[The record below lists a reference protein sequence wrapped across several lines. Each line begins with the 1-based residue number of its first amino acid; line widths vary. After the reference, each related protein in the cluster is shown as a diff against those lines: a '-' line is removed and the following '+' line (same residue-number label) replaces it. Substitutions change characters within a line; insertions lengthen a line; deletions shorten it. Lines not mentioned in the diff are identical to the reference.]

1 MSGQGKSG
9 GKSLK
14 LAGRSAS
21 AVRAGAGRYSGA
33 AGSAAGM
40 TDAYRAL
47 APAAGPSGQEA
58 AAGLGQLLRLG
69 ASGRRRRALSGA
81 DTRRKAAETRSAET
95 RRGGGRGRPDQDSRN
110 RCTDGDPVD
119 MVTGSFLIGQ
129 CDFIINDITGVRA
142 VERTYESV
150 LAGEDSPVGR
160 GWTLSL
166 FSRVL
171 VCEGRAEVGLPDGHT
186 ETFLKTAGG
195 YRSRRGGGRRLEL
208 LADGDGFLL
217 REAGTGLARSYGAD
231 GRQLCVT
238 DRNGNRTQ
246 YRYEGETLVKIVF
259 ASGQYLDF
267 SWKGNRI
274 VSATDCI
281 GRRVTYRYDGDF
293 LTEVCM
299 PNGGVESYAYDSLG
313 RITGVTDAN
322 GVTYVHNEYDGEG
335 RVTRQTL
342 CNGQEYLMNYAD
354 DERTNTW
361 LVPAGRRETRHVYNR
376 QMQLI
381 RTEYQDG
388 TTEEMEYDSWGNRI
402 LERNRRG
409 GVTRRGYDEYGRL
422 LREEQPGG
430 LVVTREYDG
439 DGNCIRV
446 SDNAGAETVCSY
458 DRNGNLIRREERT
471 DRVNVRAYSYEY
483 DRHGRVTAETGPNG
497 GRDTYGYDTDYWD
510 PTVFVTSEGDRYEHG
525 LDRAG
530 RCVTV
535 TGADGIREYAYN
547 HFDLVCME
555 RDPMGNTTRYR
566 YDRTANLT
574 AVVRPNHSDPDDGRG
589 ETYAYDAFH
598 NRTMRTDATGAVF
611 ATPRDGEGNIAREIS
626 PNARGCGRDDGECV
640 SYVRDGHG
648 RRIMTRYPDGGT
660 ERRWYDASGNLVR
673 VCLPEQYDEAADDG
687 EGFAYEYDS
696 MDRLVQVTAPDG
708 TVRRR
713 YVYDLHGNM
722 VKSVSASGMRT
733 GSTDGERTGS
743 LYAYNAAGWL
753 TERRVPV
760 SEDGSGVKYQLTRY
774 GYDRAGNLVR
784 EQRYLDYQT
793 LTGASGAVHTISYE
807 YDTIDRLVRVSD
819 CTGAE
824 IRYAYDSCNRRVL
837 ERQKISDTVDRTLR
851 YRYDAAGRMVE
862 LVRTADP
869 SGCGR
874 REVSVRFTYDRNGN
888 QTSARYPSGAET
900 LREYDAADRL
910 VLERHRD
917 GRGGIDR
924 TTRFA
929 YDAAG
934 NMVRVTDS
942 RGRETR
948 ITYDM
953 MNRAVRRT
961 ECDGSVTAHFYDR
974 NGRLVRTVRPREY
987 GRAGEAGR
995 GEQYTYDAEGRVLTA
1010 VRADGTVLES
1020 RVYDEE
1026 GRLVRTLD
1034 GTGRGITYRYDI
1046 GGRRTSEETA
1056 GKAVRRYEY
1065 DPFGNRTAVV
1075 DGAGNRTEY
1084 GLDKWGRTVRVGLP
1098 DGSGEYYAYDH
1109 AGNMTRSTDGEG
1121 NTTVYE
1127 YIGPGLMSALTDPL
1141 GGRETYAYDAE
1152 ERVCRKTDRNGVVTE
1167 YAYNMFGSL
1176 LERRAGRLCERYA
1189 YSADGLLE
1197 RAGGYRY
1204 VRDAAGR
1211 PVGKESGGRML
1222 LELEYDGNGNL
1233 ARQTDMTG
1241 KVTEYRYDVC
1251 DRITDVVDDGVS
1263 VAQYGYNA
1271 DGTVRSLRCGP
1282 LFTEYAYDAD
1292 RNLSGL
1298 RTMLGEEVLAD
1309 NVYAYDG
1316 NGNRTEKR
1324 QAQGL
1329 TSYTYDSRNRLVR
1342 AEYPDRT
1349 EELRYDRA
1357 GNRTARI
1364 RTAAGRGGTE
1374 ARGGLPEEEYYRYDG
1389 ANRLVR
1395 YETGGRAYDFSYDRA
1410 GNLLRDDRAA
1420 YVYDAFR
1427 RNVRTETPG
1436 GNAQASRYDA
1446 EGLRCGLEENGSAC
1460 AFVWRGDEAVAE
1472 ESQAGVVRH
1481 VRADRL
1487 LASVPGG
1494 EPAENRRYYAADE
1507 TGSITHVA
1515 DGRTGRLLESYEYD
1529 AWGNLMSGGVGT
1541 GNRFRYGGEQ
1551 FDAVSGKY
1559 YLRSRYYDP
1568 VTGRFTQ
1575 EDTWRGDGLNL
1586 YDYCAGNPV
1595 NYADP
1600 EGTKACRT
1608 GSELLRGDPPEKA
1621 DGSAGKSDKKYY
1633 DFWHDAK
1640 YNKVT
1645 DYVNGGTQK
1654 VKGDRKMYSVENGR
1668 GGTIV
1673 VSNKSIDGDDFKNT
1687 LDHYSE
1693 QGKEVVILSG
1703 THGTYD
1709 GKSAMSDNEI
1719 VKNVCTEE
1727 KFYRQDVKTAREYK
1741 NVKVVNVGNIS
1752 REEFD
1757 NYIKSDKVVVCAWCY
1772 SDRSD
1777 DIIQSLPGKTTSPPE
1792 SIARPAENAKKNIY
1806 GKKEKSRDSSF
1817 FWQPP
1822 VIW

>member
-1 MSGQGKSG
+1 
-9 GKSLK
+9 
-14 LAGRSAS
+14 
-21 AVRAGAGRYSGA
+21 
-33 AGSAAGM
+33 
-40 TDAYRAL
+40 
-47 APAAGPSGQEA
+47 
-58 AAGLGQLLRLG
+58 
-69 ASGRRRRALSGA
+69 
-81 DTRRKAAETRSAET
+81 
-95 RRGGGRGRPDQDSRN
+95 
-110 RCTDGDPVD
+110 
-119 MVTGSFLIGQ
+119 
-129 CDFIINDITGVRA
+129 
-142 VERTYESV
+142 
-150 LAGEDSPVGR
+150 
-160 GWTLSL
+160 
-166 FSRVL
+166 
-171 VCEGRAEVGLPDGHT
+171 
-186 ETFLKTAGG
+186 
-195 YRSRRGGGRRLEL
+195 
-208 LADGDGFLL
+208 
-217 REAGTGLARSYGAD
+217 
-231 GRQLCVT
+231 
-238 DRNGNRTQ
+238 
-246 YRYEGETLVKIVF
+246 
-259 ASGQYLDF
+259 
-267 SWKGNRI
+267 
-274 VSATDCI
+274 
-281 GRRVTYRYDGDF
+281 
-293 LTEVCM
+293 
-299 PNGGVESYAYDSLG
+299 
-313 RITGVTDAN
+313 
-322 GVTYVHNEYDGEG
+322 
-335 RVTRQTL
+335 
-342 CNGQEYLMNYAD
+342 
-354 DERTNTW
+354 
-361 LVPAGRRETRHVYNR
+361 
-376 QMQLI
+376 
-381 RTEYQDG
+381 
-388 TTEEMEYDSWGNRI
+388 
-402 LERNRRG
+402 
-409 GVTRRGYDEYGRL
+409 
-422 LREEQPGG
+422 
-430 LVVTREYDG
+430 
-439 DGNCIRV
+439 
-446 SDNAGAETVCSY
+446 
-458 DRNGNLIRREERT
+458 
-471 DRVNVRAYSYEY
+471 
-483 DRHGRVTAETGPNG
+483 
-497 GRDTYGYDTDYWD
+497 
-510 PTVFVTSEGDRYEHG
+510 
-525 LDRAG
+525 
-530 RCVTV
+530 
-535 TGADGIREYAYN
+535 
-547 HFDLVCME
+547 
-555 RDPMGNTTRYR
+555 
-566 YDRTANLT
+566 
-574 AVVRPNHSDPDDGRG
+574 
-589 ETYAYDAFH
+589 
-598 NRTMRTDATGAVF
+598 
-611 ATPRDGEGNIAREIS
+611 
-626 PNARGCGRDDGECV
+626 
-640 SYVRDGHG
+640 
-648 RRIMTRYPDGGT
+648 
-660 ERRWYDASGNLVR
+660 
-673 VCLPEQYDEAADDG
+673 
-687 EGFAYEYDS
+687 
-696 MDRLVQVTAPDG
+696 
-708 TVRRR
+708 
-713 YVYDLHGNM
+713 
-722 VKSVSASGMRT
+722 
-733 GSTDGERTGS
+733 
-743 LYAYNAAGWL
+743 
-753 TERRVPV
+753 
-760 SEDGSGVKYQLTRY
+760 
-774 GYDRAGNLVR
+774 
-784 EQRYLDYQT
+784 
-793 LTGASGAVHTISYE
+793 
-807 YDTIDRLVRVSD
+807 
-819 CTGAE
+819 
-824 IRYAYDSCNRRVL
+824 
-837 ERQKISDTVDRTLR
+837 
-851 YRYDAAGRMVE
+851 
-862 LVRTADP
+862 
-869 SGCGR
+869 
-874 REVSVRFTYDRNGN
+874 
-888 QTSARYPSGAET
+888 
-900 LREYDAADRL
+900 
-910 VLERHRD
+910 
-917 GRGGIDR
+917 
-924 TTRFA
+924 
-929 YDAAG
+929 
-934 NMVRVTDS
+934 MVRVTDS

-948 ITYDM
+948 ITYDL

-1608 GSELLRGDPPEKA
+1608 GAARLLDDPPGKA
-1621 DGSAGKSDKKYY
+1621 DGSSGTEKNGPPLLGKYHGYKNGVWFQYE
-1633 DFWHDAK
+1633 
-1640 YNKVT
+1640 KVT
-1645 DYVNGGTQK
+1645 DYLERKVENTEKTDIMYAVKNDWGGTLILSK
-1654 VKGDRKMYSVENGR
+1654 DE
-1668 GGTIV
+1668 ID
-1673 VSNKSIDGDDFKNT
+1673 SIDVQNALEKYAKG
-1687 LDHYSE
+1687 SR
-1693 QGKEVVILSG
+1693 EVIVLSG
-1703 THGTYD
+1703 THGSAD
-1709 GKSAMSDNEI
+1709 GYNGRTDRKRGKQKWI
-1719 VKNVCTEE
+1719 
-1727 KFYRQDVKTAREYK
+1727 YLQDVNTAENYH
-1741 NVKVVNVGNIS
+1741 NVKVVDVTEIS
-1752 REEFD
+1752 EKEFQKYL
-1757 NYIKSDKVVVCAWCY
+1757 NSDKIIVCAWCY
-1772 SDRSD
+1772 SDRSKE
-1777 DIIQSLPGKTTSPPE
+1777 IINALWRRWYVRPE
-1792 SIARPAENAKKNIY
+1792 WMKR
-1806 GKKEKSRDSSF
+1806 
-1817 FWQPP
+1817 
-1822 VIW
+1822 